1 MIYQRNGFK
10 VGDRDRVKVKL
21 INMTGTITNI
31 NYFNR
36 TFFIKFDDNFLADTW
51 YRFDD
56 IEKLN
61 ESEEKWVIK

>member
-61 ESEEKWVIK
+61 ESEEK

>member
-36 TFFIKFDDNFLADTW
+36 TFFIKFDD
-51 YRFDD
+51 